1 MADLSIDYLDYLVTA
16 PDALDNSF
24 VVDAP
29 HSYQGEKTY
38 TIEVVTGTLQICVGK
53 IVQANSPVH
62 AAGSKFVVTVT
73 AKTKVYYKAGAG
85 DTFIVGF

>member
-1 MADLSIDYLDYLVTA
+1 MADLKIEYLDYLVTA
-16 PDALDNSF
+16 PDANDNSF

-38 TIEVVTGTLQICVGK
+38 TIEVVTGTLQVCVGQ
-53 IVQANSPVH
+53 IVQANTPVH
-62 AAGSKFVVTVT
+62 ATGAKFVVTAL
-73 AKTKVYYKAGAG
+73 AKTKIYYKAGAG